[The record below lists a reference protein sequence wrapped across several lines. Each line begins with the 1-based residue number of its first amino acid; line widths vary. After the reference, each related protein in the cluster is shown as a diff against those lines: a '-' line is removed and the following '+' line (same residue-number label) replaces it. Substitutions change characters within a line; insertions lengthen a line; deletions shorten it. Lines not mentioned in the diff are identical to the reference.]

1 VSAPGK
7 GAARQRENGAASPGG
22 VKGGMSR
29 TLPNRSLGLAVVLL
43 ALLTSRAATG
53 EPPGVVD
60 RVELWLELP
69 AHERFVATRSS
80 PGAALA
86 PFITDGCSGGL
97 SAGWAF
103 AARHIP
109 ALAEHHGEH
118 PPWEACCVEHDRVY
132 HQGPGEDATASF
144 MARRKADET
153 MRACI
158 LAEGAARRDS
168 LMRDY
173 GLSAGMVDVLYEG
186 IAGAMYRA
194 VRLGGAPCSRLSWRW
209 GYGWPQCR

>member
-1 VSAPGK
+1 MALPKS
-7 GAARQRENGAASPGG
+7 
-22 VKGGMSR
+22 
-29 TLPNRSLGLAVVLL
+29 PNRSLGLVLVLFTAL
-43 ALLTSRAATG
+43 AGGAAAG
-53 EPPGVVD
+53 EAPAVVD

-69 AHERFVATRSS
+69 AHERFVATKSL
-80 PGAALA
+80 PGAALS
-86 PFITDGCSGGL
+86 PFTTDGCSGGL

-109 ALAEHHGEH
+109 ALAEHHGAH
-118 PPWEACCVEHDRVY
+118 PPWEACCFAHDRAY
-132 HQGPGEDATASF
+132 HQGPGDDAMASF
-144 MARRKADET
+144 VARRIADET
-153 MRACI
+153 MRACV
-158 LAEGAARRDS
+158 LAEGAARRES

-173 GLSAGMVDVLYEG
+173 GLSAGMVDFLYEG

>member
-1 VSAPGK
+1 MAAPTSS
-7 GAARQRENGAASPGG
+7 N
-22 VKGGMSR
+22 R
-29 TLPNRSLGLAVVLL
+29 TLGLALVLL
-43 ALLTSRAATG
+43 APLVFPVAAEESPTA
-53 EPPGVVD
+53 VD

-69 AHERFVATRSS
+69 AHERFVATKSA

-86 PFITDGCSGGL
+86 PFTTDGCSGGL

-109 ALAEHHGEH
+109 ALAAHHGDH
-118 PPWEACCVEHDRVY
+118 PPWEACCVTHDRAY
-132 HQGPGEDATASF
+132 HEGAGDDPMASF
-144 MARRKADET
+144 VARREADET
-153 MRACI
+153 MRMCV

-173 GLSAGMVDVLYEG
+173 GLSAGMVDMLYEG
-186 IAGAMYRA
+186 VASAMYRA